1 MNHRFYFFLIL
12 ILTSFGCFTAT
23 GEELILKCPEK
34 FESNKFNK
42 WIPATTSKAVSV
54 SLLVHGLNLAPGKM
68 DSIGKVLSDDGSDVL
83 RISLKGHRGNE
94 EEFKNVT
101 RLDWIQDIFNG
112 YCEARQKADLLGL
125 PLNYVGYSLG
135 GVLNIDLMNNF
146 PEANVKYDHIIY
158 FAPAAVVNVKS
169 YMVKVLNVFGSK
181 YVVPSLSEEDYR
193 ANCNGTPVIAYNSL
207 FDSIKSVEKS
217 GIKKGSDTPTL
228 IIIDPKDEMVNPE
241 GLRSMIDVNNLT
253 NWSIYQFSNSSEKTK
268 VKYKFHHLIID
279 EESVGP
285 LNWQEI
291 TKLIKNHNAT
301 NPTVKTL
308 DTISPLVPAQ

>member
-1 MNHRFYFFLIL
+1 MNHRFSFFLIF
-12 ILTSFGCFTAT
+12 ILTSFGCFTAI
-23 GEELILKCPEK
+23 GEEIKLKCPEK
-34 FESNKFNK
+34 FESNKFDK
-42 WIPATTSKAVSV
+42 WIPASTIKPTSVA
-54 SLLVHGLNLAPGKM
+54 LLVHGLNLAPGKM

-112 YCEARQKADLLGL
+112 YCEARQRADLLGI

-146 PEANVKYDHIIY
+146 PEADVKYNHIIY
-158 FAPAAVVNVKS
+158 FAPAAVVNLKS

-193 ANCNGTPVIAYNSL
+193 ANCNGTPIIAYTSL
-207 FDSIKSVEKS
+207 FDSINSVEKS

-268 VKYKFHHLIID
+268 VKNKFHHLIID

-291 TKLIKNHNAT
+291 SKLIRIHNAK

-308 DTISPLVPAQ
+308 DTISPLLPAQ

>member
-1 MNHRFYFFLIL
+1 MNHHFSIFLIF
-12 ILTSFGCFTAT
+12 IFTSFGCFTAV
-23 GEELILKCPEK
+23 GEELKLKCPEK

-42 WIPATTSKAVSV
+42 WIPANSAKAASV

-83 RISLKGHRGNE
+83 RISLKGHRGSE

-101 RLDWIQDIFNG
+101 RLDWIKDIFHG
-112 YCEARQKADLLGL
+112 YCEARQRADLLGL

-146 PEANVKYDHIIY
+146 PEADVKYDHIIY
-158 FAPAAVVNVKS
+158 FAPAAVVNLKS

-181 YVVPSLSEEDYR
+181 YVIPSLSEEDYR

-207 FDSIKSVEKS
+207 FESIHSVEKS

-253 NWSIYQFSNSSEKTK
+253 NWSIYQFSNTSEKTK
-268 VKYKFHHLIID
+268 VKNKFHHLIID

-285 LNWQEI
+285 LNWQQI
-291 TKLIKNHNAT
+291 SKVIKNHNAT
-301 NPTVKTL
+301 NSTVKTL
-308 DTISPLVPAQ
+308 DTTPSQLPAQ